1 MHLRRRCFLL
11 LSIFLL
17 SLAFPMA
24 SSSPKTIAE
33 TVVVESFDSNWM
45 PIEPVSTRS
54 IAIKTVD
61 PTIHLAGFSFDPHI
75 TDLSY
80 LNSAWGASFST
91 SLYLV
96 QLHRNDASIM
106 NGFEDAYDIDVLER
120 QSQSVYIVRVH
131 DASQIAPIS
140 LDDDVRWMGAYAPY
154 MRTTND
160 AIGANLVHITVA
172 GDIASS
178 NVATLTT
185 HLVQN
190 GASSSWCSLDMC
202 EAVFEHGLNAHE
214 LRRIAAHDD
223 VLFVAKSYD
232 LQLHNNLAA
241 T

>member
-54 IAIKTVD
+54 IAIKTVIQH
-61 PTIHLAGFSFDPHI
+61 PPCRLLIRSSIHRFEH
-75 TDLSY
+75 

-96 QLHRNDASIM
+96 QLQRNDASIM

-120 QSQSVYIVRVH
+120 QSQAFTSCVYMMHRRLH
-131 DASQIAPIS
+131 QFH
-140 LDDDVRWMGAYAPY
+140 WMMTFVGWGLMHHTCAQQTMQLEQTLFTSPLRETLHL
-154 MRTTND
+154 RT
-160 AIGANLVHITVA
+160 
-172 GDIASS
+172 
-178 NVATLTT
+178 
-185 HLVQN
+185 
-190 GASSSWCSLDMC
+190 
-202 EAVFEHGLNAHE
+202 
-214 LRRIAAHDD
+214 
-223 VLFVAKSYD
+223 
-232 LQLHNNLAA
+232 
-241 T
+241 